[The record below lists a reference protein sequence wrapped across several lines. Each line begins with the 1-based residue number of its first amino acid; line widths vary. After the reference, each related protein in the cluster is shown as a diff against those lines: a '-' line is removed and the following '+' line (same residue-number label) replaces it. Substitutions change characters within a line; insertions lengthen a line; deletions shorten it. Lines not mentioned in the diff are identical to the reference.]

1 MGLGDPMRRLLL
13 AVFACL
19 SFGGTCVAAEK
30 TGEFTVPPAV
40 VARAAPLGVGK
51 PKSVKLAR
59 VIVDLPSGQAWAS
72 VKAAVLGFVRPPL
85 RWSGGRTDVDS
96 NIFIQPF
103 AEVLTAAGFTPAA
116 RANLFQDDSE
126 AELQVGAV
134 ITDLQGRFCDGC
146 GMSIPEGDFKGAAR
160 MRVEWQVYSPLDRKV
175 LANLPTNGGYETAE
189 SRAGI
194 AHIIQGAF
202 RENVR
207 QLLNAEDFRRLVL
220 ASDPP
225 SRPPPSG
232 SGNSPITFKPAPQKI
247 RTISD
252 DLRSVVAVF
261 AQSGMGSGFLVSSD
275 GHLLTNWH
283 VVGESKF
290 VKIKWSDGVEVLGEV
305 VRTDARRDV
314 ALVKADPSGRPPI
327 ALRKGVPGVGDAVF
341 AIGTPLDE
349 KLQGTVTK
357 GIVSSTRTFD
367 GLDFI
372 QSDAAVT
379 HGNSGGPLVDE
390 RGAVVGM
397 TVSGRTIAGAPSGL
411 NFFIPID
418 DALRALAL
426 KPAS

>member
-1 MGLGDPMRRLLL
+1 MRRLLV

-30 TGEFTVPPAV
+30 PGIFTVPAAV
-40 VARAAPLGVGK
+40 TVQSAPLGVAK

-59 VIVDLPSGQAWAS
+59 VVIDMPEDQAWAS
-72 VKAAVLGFVRPPL
+72 VKIDVIGPNVPPL
-85 RWSGGRTDVDS
+85 RWKGGRSDVDP
-96 NIFIQPF
+96 NEFFKQF
-103 AEVLTAAGFTPAA
+103 TDVLTAAGFTPAA
-116 RANLFQDDSE
+116 RANLFQDDST
-126 AELQVGAV
+126 AELQIGAV
-134 ITDLQGRFCDGC
+134 ISDVRGRFCGGC
-146 GMSIPEGDFKGAAR
+146 GMVIPSGDFRGAAR
-160 MRVEWQVYSPLDRKV
+160 MRVEWQIYSPLERRV
-175 LANLPTNGGYETAE
+175 LATVQTDGGYETAE
-189 SRAGI
+189 SLPGMI
-194 AHIIQGAF
+194 HLLKGAF

-207 QLLNAEDFRRLVL
+207 QLINAEDFRRLVL
-220 ASDPP
+220 APEGP
-225 SRPPPSG
+225 SRPQQSV
-232 SGNSPITFKPAPQKI
+232 SANSPIVFKPAPPKV
-247 RTISD
+247 RAISD

-275 GHLLTNWH
+275 GYLLTNWH

-314 ALVKADPSGRPPI
+314 ALVKAAPNGRPP
-327 ALRKGVPGVGDAVF
+327 AVLRRGVPGVGDAVY

-349 KLQGTVTK
+349 TLQGTVTK
-357 GIVSSTRTFD
+357 GIVSSTRTFE

-397 TVSGRTIAGAPSGL
+397 TVSGRVIAGAPSGF

-426 KPAS
+426 KPAG